1 MAHNLGTHFGCMEPR
16 NVCWAHGVNSSE
28 ALDVALAD
36 ASCHMIEADLL
47 IRGASTRSSKA
58 AARWKAAGSSTGALT
73 ARDVI
78 MCHPPAVDGD
88 LTFDQFFKRVFLAVK
103 AGRRV
108 GLKLDFK
115 DADAVLPCV
124 RLLRDSNVGI
134 YDASY
139 VGAHASTRRM
149 PLWLNADVIRGPG
162 GRPPIPGEQFVA
174 RCLEHCPSATL
185 SLGWTTS
192 GTPRL
197 GYSRRM
203 VEQMRALTAN
213 VRAHVTFAPSAAH
226 LFASAETPRA
236 GILALLEE
244 KAVTG
249 GGTSSDAAEATVKSG
264 GTSGDEKTAEDA
276 CGPRVSSANV
286 DLAPATPRRSPS
298 KPASVTEHADI
309 FSVLSAAIA
318 SPSKATDP
326 VAAAAAPPPRP
337 APRTITVWGP
347 ATPRVRRWFLN
358 ALPANKTY
366 VDVKPSNA
374 IESAVIG
381 AYVATRP
388 LYARLFP

>member
-36 ASCHMIEADLL
+36 KSCHMIEADLM

-78 MCHPPAVDGD
+78 MCHPPAVDSD

-134 YDASY
+134 HDASY
-139 VGAHASTRRM
+139 VGAHASTRTM

-203 VEQMRALTAN
+203 VDEMRALTAN

-226 LFASAETPRA
+226 LFASAEGPRA
-236 GILALLEE
+236 SMIAMLVED
-244 KAVTG
+244 AVNDR
-249 GGTSSDAAEATVKSG
+249 GTPPAAAEAAVKG
-264 GTSGDEKTAEDA
+264 PGVRRPPAEDA
-276 CGPRVSSANV
+276 VDADA
-286 DLAPATPRRSPS
+286 DLAPATPSLSPS
-298 KPASVTEHADI
+298 KPAPGGEQADI
-309 FSVLSAAIA
+309 FSVLSAAISSPA
-318 SPSKATDP
+318 RRRRRRRRRRGPSPSGARRRRAFGGGSSTLC
-326 VAAAAAPPPRP
+326 
-337 APRTITVWGP
+337 PRT
-347 ATPRVRRWFLN
+347 RRTW
-358 ALPANKTY
+358 T
-366 VDVKPSNA
+366 
-374 IESAVIG
+374 
-381 AYVATRP
+381 
-388 LYARLFP
+388 

>member
-16 NVCWAHGVNSSE
+16 NVRWAHGVNSSE

-36 ASCHMIEADLL
+36 ESCHMIEADLV

-134 YDASY
+134 HDASY
-139 VGAHASTRRM
+139 VGAHASTRTM

-203 VEQMRALTAN
+203 VDEMRALTAN

-226 LFASAETPRA
+226 LFASAEGPRA
-236 GILALLEE
+236 SMIAMLVED
-244 KAVTG
+244 AVNDR
-249 GGTSSDAAEATVKSG
+249 GTPPAAAEAAVKG
-264 GTSGDEKTAEDA
+264 PGVRRPPAEDA
-276 CGPRVSSANV
+276 VDADA
-286 DLAPATPRRSPS
+286 DLAPATPSLSPS
-298 KPASVTEHADI
+298 KPALGGEQADI
-309 FSVLSAAIA
+309 FSVLSAAIS
-318 SPSKATDP
+318 SPAKAT
-326 VAAAAAPPPRP
+326 APSATAPSAT

-366 VDVKPSNA
+366 VDVKPTNV

-381 AYVATRP
+381 AHVAMRP
-388 LYARLFP
+388 LYARMFR

>member
-36 ASCHMIEADLL
+36 KSCHMIEADLM

-78 MCHPPAVDGD
+78 MCHPPAVDSD

-134 YDASY
+134 HDASY
-139 VGAHASTRRM
+139 VGAHASTRTM

-203 VEQMRALTAN
+203 VDEMRALTAN

-226 LFASAETPRA
+226 LFASAEGPRA
-236 GILALLEE
+236 SMIAMLVED
-244 KAVTG
+244 AVNDR
-249 GGTSSDAAEATVKSG
+249 GTPPAAAEAAVKG
-264 GTSGDEKTAEDA
+264 PGVGAPPAEDA
-276 CGPRVSSANV
+276 VDADA
-286 DLAPATPRRSPS
+286 DLAPATPSLSPS
-298 KPASVTEHADI
+298 KPAPGGRAGGHLLRALRRDI
-309 FSVLSAAIA
+309 VARQGDGAVGDGAVGDGAA
-318 SPSKATDP
+318 
-326 VAAAAAPPPRP
+326 
-337 APRTITVWGP
+337 TITVWGP

-366 VDVKPSNA
+366 VDVKPTNV

-381 AYVATRP
+381 AHVAMRP
-388 LYARLFP
+388 LYARMFR

>member
-28 ALDVALAD
+28 ALDAALAD
-36 ASCHMIEADLL
+36 LSCHMIEADLM

-78 MCHPPAVDGD
+78 MCHPPAVDSD

-134 YDASY
+134 HDASY
-139 VGAHASTRRM
+139 VGAHASTRTM

-203 VEQMRALTAN
+203 VDEMRALTAN

-226 LFASAETPRA
+226 LFASAEGPRA
-236 GILALLEE
+236 SMLAMLVED
-244 KAVTG
+244 AVNDR
-249 GGTSSDAAEATVKSG
+249 GTPAAAAEAVVKG
-264 GTSGDEKTAEDA
+264 RGVRRPPAEDA
-276 CGPRVSSANV
+276 VDADA
-286 DLAPATPRRSPS
+286 DLAPATPSLSPS
-298 KPASVTEHADI
+298 KPAPGSEQADI
-309 FSVLSAAIA
+309 FSVISAAIS
-318 SPSKATDP
+318 SPAKAT
-326 VAAAAAPPPRP
+326 APSATAPSAT

-366 VDVKPSNA
+366 VDVKPTNV

-381 AYVATRP
+381 AHVAMRP
-388 LYARLFP
+388 LYARMFW

>member
-36 ASCHMIEADLL
+36 KSCHMIEADLM

-78 MCHPPAVDGD
+78 MCHPPAVDSD

-134 YDASY
+134 HDASY
-139 VGAHASTRRM
+139 VGAHASTRTM

-162 GRPPIPGEQFVA
+162 GRPPIPGEQFVQ

-203 VEQMRALTAN
+203 VDEMRALTAN

-226 LFASAETPRA
+226 LFASAEGPRA
-236 GILALLEE
+236 SMIAMLVED
-244 KAVTG
+244 AVNDR
-249 GGTSSDAAEATVKSG
+249 GTPPAAAEAAVKG
-264 GTSGDEKTAEDA
+264 PGVRRPPAEDA
-276 CGPRVSSANV
+276 VDADA
-286 DLAPATPRRSPS
+286 DLAPATPSLSPS
-298 KPASVTEHADI
+298 KPAPGDEQADI
-309 FSVLSAAIA
+309 FSVLSAAIS
-318 SPSKATDP
+318 SPAKAT
-326 VAAAAAPPPRP
+326 APSATAPSAT

-366 VDVKPSNA
+366 VDVKPTNV

-381 AYVATRP
+381 AHVAMRP
-388 LYARLFP
+388 LYARMFR

>member
-36 ASCHMIEADLL
+36 KSCHMIEADLM

-78 MCHPPAVDGD
+78 MCHPPAVDSD

-134 YDASY
+134 HDASY
-139 VGAHASTRRM
+139 VGAHASTRTM

-162 GRPPIPGEQFVA
+162 GRPPIPGEQFVQ

-203 VEQMRALTAN
+203 VDEMRALTAN

-226 LFASAETPRA
+226 LFASAEGPRA
-236 GILALLEE
+236 SMIAMLVED
-244 KAVTG
+244 AVNDR
-249 GGTSSDAAEATVKSG
+249 GTPPAAAEAAVKGPGVRRPS
-264 GTSGDEKTAEDA
+264 AEDA
-276 CGPRVSSANV
+276 VDADA
-286 DLAPATPRRSPS
+286 DLAPATPSLSPS
-298 KPASVTEHADI
+298 KPAPGGEQADI
-309 FSVLSAAIA
+309 FSVLSAAIS
-318 SPSKATDP
+318 SPAKAT
-326 VAAAAAPPPRP
+326 APSATAPSAT

-366 VDVKPSNA
+366 VDVKPTNV

-381 AYVATRP
+381 AHVAMRP
-388 LYARLFP
+388 LYARMFR

>member
-28 ALDVALAD
+28 ALDAALAD
-36 ASCHMIEADLL
+36 LSCHMIEADLM

-78 MCHPPAVDGD
+78 MCHPPAVDSD

-134 YDASY
+134 HDASY
-139 VGAHASTRRM
+139 VGAHASTRTM

-203 VEQMRALTAN
+203 VDEMRALTAN

-226 LFASAETPRA
+226 LFASAEGPRA
-236 GILALLEE
+236 SMLAMLVED
-244 KAVTG
+244 AVNDR
-249 GGTSSDAAEATVKSG
+249 GTPAAAAEAVVKG
-264 GTSGDEKTAEDA
+264 RGVRRPPAEDA
-276 CGPRVSSANV
+276 VDADA
-286 DLAPATPRRSPS
+286 DLAPATPSLSPS
-298 KPASVTEHADI
+298 KPAPGSEQADI
-309 FSVLSAAIA
+309 FSVISAAIS
-318 SPSKATDP
+318 SPAKAT
-326 VAAAAAPPPRP
+326 APSATAPSAT

-366 VDVKPSNA
+366 VDVKPTNV

-381 AYVATRP
+381 AHVAMRP
-388 LYARLFP
+388 LYARMFR

>member
-1 MAHNLGTHFGCMEPR
+1 MAHNLGAHFGCMEPR
-16 NVCWAHGVNSSE
+16 NVCWAHGVNSSA

-36 ASCHMIEADLL
+36 ASCHMIEADLM
-47 IRGASTRSSKA
+47 IRGSSTRSSEA
-58 AARWKAAGSSTGALT
+58 AARWKAAGPSTGGLT

-124 RLLRDSNVGI
+124 RLLRDSNVGVH
-134 YDASY
+134 DASY
-139 VGAHASTRRM
+139 VGAHASTRTM
-149 PLWLNADVIRGPG
+149 PIWLNADVIRGPG
-162 GRPPIPGEQFVA
+162 GRNPIPGEAFVA

-203 VEQMRALTAN
+203 VDEMRALAAN

-226 LFASAETPRA
+226 LFASAEAPRA
-236 GILALLEE
+236 GILALL
-244 KAVTG
+244 
-249 GGTSSDAAEATVKSG
+249 AEDSAEG
-264 GTSGDEKTAEDA
+264 RGTSGGDGETPSSARFA
-276 CGPRVSSANV
+276 VSSA
-286 DLAPATPRRSPS
+286 DTAPATSHRFPS
-298 KPASVTEHADI
+298 RPARAHERADVL
-309 FSVLSAAIA
+309 SVLSAATA
-318 SPSKATDP
+318 SEATGP
-326 VAAAAAPPPRP
+326 AAASRP
-337 APRTITVWGP
+337 APRTVTVWGP
-347 ATPRVRRWFLN
+347 ATPRVRQWCLN

-366 VDVKPSNA
+366 VDVKPSTA

-381 AYVATRP
+381 AHVAMRP
-388 LYARLFP
+388 LYARRFA

>member
-36 ASCHMIEADLL
+36 KSCHMIEADLM

-78 MCHPPAVDGD
+78 MCHPPAVDSD

-134 YDASY
+134 HDASY
-139 VGAHASTRRM
+139 VGAHASTRTM

-203 VEQMRALTAN
+203 VDEMRALTAN

-226 LFASAETPRA
+226 LFASAEGPRA
-236 GILALLEE
+236 SMIAMLVED
-244 KAVTG
+244 AVNDR
-249 GGTSSDAAEATVKSG
+249 GTPPAAAEAAVKG
-264 GTSGDEKTAEDA
+264 PGVRRPPAEDA
-276 CGPRVSSANV
+276 VDADA
-286 DLAPATPRRSPS
+286 DLAPATPSLSPS
-298 KPASVTEHADI
+298 KPAPGGEQADI
-309 FSVLSAAIA
+309 FSVLSAAIS
-318 SPSKATDP
+318 SPAKAT
-326 VAAAAAPPPRP
+326 APSAT

-366 VDVKPSNA
+366 VDVKPTNV

-381 AYVATRP
+381 AHVAMRP
-388 LYARLFP
+388 LYARMFR